1 MKLVRNYSADEI
13 SALVEILRTAGDV
26 SASKLDGM
34 EMLVHILKQNEG
46 MTKLEFK
53 AKSPSPFGHYEKT

>member
-46 MTKLEFK
+46 MTTLEFK
-53 AKSPSPFGHYEKT
+53 AKSSSPFGHYEKT